1 MKIQVKG
8 RNVAVTDALKDYAHE
23 KLGRVQ
29 RLLSERRIDEVSRVE
44 LELRVEKNPSI
55 PDNNVAEAT
64 IFTRGP
70 VIRATESSDDM
81 YAAIDLVTDK
91 LQRRVKKYHDKVH
104 HKTHHKYAME
114 KEGLVVAA
122 EEAAAAAAI
131 GEVSPEEAAQVAEV
145 AAAAT
150 NGRAVAAHSAAGISD
165 EVLPPPREE
174 EHGAVVKVKRFPL
187 KPMSVEEATMQLEL
201 VGHDFFVFQNAETE
215 TTNVVYRRR
224 DQHYG
229 LIIPETA

>member
-8 RNVAVTDALKDYAHE
+8 RNVVVTDALKDYAHE

-44 LELRVEKNPSI
+44 LELKVEKNPSI
-55 PDNNVAEAT
+55 PNNNVAEAT

-104 HKTHHKYAME
+104 HKTHHKYATE
-114 KEGLVVAA
+114 KAGLVVAA
-122 EEAAAAAAI
+122 EEAAAAAAM
-131 GEVSPEEAAQVAEV
+131 GEVPPEEAAEIAAV

-150 NGRAVAAHSAAGISD
+150 NGHAVAAHSAAGISD
-165 EVLPPPREE
+165 EVLPPRDD
-174 EHGAVVKVKRFPL
+174 EHGSVVKVKRFPL

>member
-44 LELRVEKNPSI
+44 LELKVEKNPSI
-55 PDNNVAEAT
+55 PNNNVAEAT

-104 HKTHHKYAME
+104 HKTHHKYATE
-114 KEGLVVAA
+114 KAGLVVAA
-122 EEAAAAAAI
+122 EEAAAAAAM
-131 GEVSPEEAAQVAEV
+131 GEVPPEEAAEIAAV

-150 NGRAVAAHSAAGISD
+150 NGHAVAAHSAAGISD
-165 EVLPPPREE
+165 EVLPPRDD
-174 EHGAVVKVKRFPL
+174 EHGSVVKVKRFPL